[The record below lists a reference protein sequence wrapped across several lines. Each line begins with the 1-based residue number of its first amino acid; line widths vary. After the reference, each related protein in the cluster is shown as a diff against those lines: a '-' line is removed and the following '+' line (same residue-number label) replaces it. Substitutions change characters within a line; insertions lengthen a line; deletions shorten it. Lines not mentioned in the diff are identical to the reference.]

1 MTSGTDSSPPDLG
14 DEVLAVA
21 AAHHLGLTRTDDW
34 PTVAAHLVA
43 AGVEGENTV
52 TLAGLPRT
60 ASGWEVDQLVPATLA
75 EAAAPT
81 LTDEQA
87 AAVVA
92 RLLAH
97 GLPDADH
104 PVIRTLAALAPQLD
118 YPAGHIGEAYSLSE
132 WLDCECHRDSAERD
146 EADRFEERLRRSPS
160 LRIPPQLAKALA
172 SGAATAPGTGGP
184 SRRRQGRRRS
194 ERWSAG

>member
-1 MTSGTDSSPPDLG
+1 MTSGTASSLPDLG

-21 AAHHLGLTRTDDW
+21 AAHRLGLTRTEEW
-34 PTVAAHLVA
+34 PTVAAYLVA

-60 ASGWEVDQLVPATLA
+60 ASGWEVDQLVPAMLA
-75 EAAAPT
+75 ETGAPT

-87 AAVVA
+87 ADVVA

-97 GLPDADH
+97 GLRRGGH

-118 YPAGHIGEAYSLSE
+118 YPGGPIGEAYWLVE

-146 EADRFEERLRRSPS
+146 QADRFEEELRGTPR
-160 LRIPPQLAKALA
+160 LRIPRQLAEALA
-172 SGAATAPGTGGP
+172 AGAQTPPPAP
-184 SRRRQGRRRS
+184 SHV
-194 ERWSAG
+194 